1 MKKWK
6 NPLLYLFSK
15 EWQYSPNKKKVLCF
29 WTMFVIVE
37 LIETFFYPLVLANI
51 MDTIQREGINPNN
64 LARLYWLLSLMIVN
78 VLVLWAIHGPARVME
93 LTNAFK
99 IRASYRKYLLKGV
112 ITLPMEWHTDHHS
125 GDTIDK
131 IEKGTRSIY
140 EFSEESYDIIYAVTR
155 LISSYCMLIYFSHSA
170 AYIVIIMITIS
181 VLITMQFDKVLIKQ
195 YTILNKSENKII
207 ESVFDRIS
215 NITTVITLRVEK
227 LVLDII
233 SKKIDEPYEL
243 FVRNNFLT
251 EIKWFLTSF
260 CCVIMTVT
268 VLGMYFGEISTTG
281 QAVLMGNIYLL
292 MRYLDRIGD
301 LFFKFTSKY
310 GDILKQRS
318 RIANS
323 ELLSDEF
330 KERNLSNHVLPK
342 DWKVLS
348 IKDLTFSY
356 SGERN
361 GNANIRDASIEIKRG
376 QKIAF
381 VGKRG
386 SGKTTTLKIMRD
398 LYTPQELK
406 LSVDGKDI
414 PHGFDGI
421 SQAITLIP
429 QTPEIF
435 ASTIRENITLGA
447 DVEDKVIAR
456 YTDIACFTEV
466 VEQLP
471 KGLEST
477 TKEKGV
483 NLSGGQQQGLAL
495 ARGLLACEGRD
506 IILLDEPT
514 SSLDKETERIVYRNI
529 LRQFPDK
536 TIISTVHG
544 LHLLPLFDITYV
556 FDEGKIVGKGTVIEL
571 LQTCPQFQKLWQAM
585 EKV

>member
-1 MKKWK
+1 M
-6 NPLLYLFSK
+6 N
-15 EWQYSPNKKKVLCF
+15 
-29 WTMFVIVE
+29 
-37 LIETFFYPLVLANI
+37 
-51 MDTIQREGINPNN
+51 TIQKDGITPDN
-64 LARLYWLLSLMIVN
+64 LGRLYWLLSLMIVN
-78 VLVLWAIHGPARVME
+78 VLVLWSIHGPARVME

-140 EFSEESYDIIYAVTR
+140 EFSEESYDIIYSITR
-155 LISSYCMLIYFSHSA
+155 LIGSYCLLVYFSHSA
-170 AYIVIIMITIS
+170 AYIVIIMIMIS

-207 ESVFDRIS
+207 ESIFDRIS

-233 SKKIDEPYEL
+233 SKKIDEPYKL
-243 FVRNNFLT
+243 FVRNNCLT
-251 EIKWFLTSF
+251 ETKWFLTSLS
-260 CCVIMTVT
+260 CVIMTVS
-268 VLGMYFGEISTTG
+268 VLGMYFWQISSSG

-292 MRYLDRIGD
+292 MRYLDRISD
-301 LFFKFTSKY
+301 LFFKFTGKY

-323 ELLSDEF
+323 ELLSDDF
-330 KERNLSNHVLPK
+330 KERSLTNHVLPK
-342 DWKVLS
+342 NWKELS

-356 SGERN
+356 SGDRDGE
-361 GNANIRDASIEIKRG
+361 ANIKNASIEIKRG

-398 LYTPQELK
+398 LYQPHKLN
-406 LSVDGKDI
+406 LSVDGEI
-414 PHGFDGI
+414 ISHGFDGI

-435 ASTIRENITLGA
+435 ASTIGDNITFGA
-447 DVEDKVIAR
+447 EVEDKSIR
-456 YTDIACFTEV
+456 KYTDIACFTEV
-466 VEQLP
+466 VDKLP
-471 KGLEST
+471 KGFEST

-514 SSLDKETERIVYRNI
+514 SSLDKLTEQTVYQNI
-529 LRQFPDK
+529 LNAFSK
-536 TIISTVHG
+536 ETIVSTVHG
-544 LHLLPLFDITYV
+544 LHLLPLFDVTYV
-556 FDEGKIVGKGTVIEL
+556 FDEGRIVGKGTVTEL
-571 LQTCPQFQKLWQAM
+571 LQTCPQFIKLWQAM